1 MIFSW
6 QIITDSSQSEK
17 TGKIPYREI
26 SMLNKSQN
34 YYLSL
39 LFFLLLFATSCGVI
53 KSFQPT
59 STPTLIPP
67 PAATATPLPDR
78 VILVAAD
85 GTDNSLVSE
94 AQQLVG
100 ELAASS
106 GYVFESRKD
115 ITQSEITPD
124 IKIIVFLHHP
134 ENLGALSNAARGT
147 QFVVLSDLNWNP
159 GSNVTV
165 IRRKAESIAFIAGF
179 ISVNLNNNFRG
190 GALLLDSDTVS
201 QQAFTNGGHYFCGL
215 CSPSIPPY
223 IKYPLVATQP
233 AGSSPSSWQAAFD
246 QMYINGVRV
255 LYVAPEA
262 YSPEL
267 FTYLVGREIT
277 LFGSQTPLDAA
288 RPRWATTLSVD
299 GLAPLREIWPDL
311 KDGKGG
317 KIVYGGVRFSEVQ
330 PAFISPGKLEYFQKT
345 VELIRSGLL
354 NPLSA
359 GS

>member
-1 MIFSW
+1 
-6 QIITDSSQSEK
+6 
-17 TGKIPYREI
+17 
-26 SMLNKSQN
+26 L
-34 YYLSL
+34 
-39 LFFLLLFATSCGVI
+39 
-53 KSFQPT
+53 QPT
-59 STPTLIPP
+59 PTATHIPT
-67 PAATATPLPDR
+67 PAATATALPDR
-78 VILVAAD
+78 AVLVAPD
-85 GTDNSLVSE
+85 GTDATLVVE
-94 AQQLVG
+94 AQQLIG

-106 GYVFESRKD
+106 GLIFDLRKGL
-115 ITQSEITPD
+115 TQGEITPD
-124 IKIIVFLHHP
+124 VKIVVFLSHP

-147 QFVVLSDLNWNP
+147 QFAVLSEINWNP

-165 IRRKAESIAFIAGF
+165 IRRKAESISFIAGF

-190 GALLLDSDTVS
+190 GALLLDSDTIS
-201 QQAFTNGGHYFCGL
+201 QQAYTNGGHYFCGL

-233 AGSSPSSWQAAFD
+233 AGSSPAAWQAAFD

-311 KDGKGG
+311 KSGKGG

-359 GS
+359 GN

>member
-1 MIFSW
+1 M
-6 QIITDSSQSEK
+6 
-17 TGKIPYREI
+17 
-26 SMLNKSQN
+26 
-34 YYLSL
+34 
-39 LFFLLLFATSCGVI
+39 
-53 KSFQPT
+53 QPT
-59 STPTLIPP
+59 PTATPIPT
-67 PAATATPLPDR
+67 PAATATALPDR
-78 VILVAAD
+78 AVLVAPD
-85 GTDNSLVSE
+85 GTDATLVVE
-94 AQQLVG
+94 AQQLIG

-106 GYVFESRKD
+106 GLIFDLRKGL
-115 ITQSEITPD
+115 TQGEITPD
-124 IKIIVFLHHP
+124 VKIVVFLSHP

-147 QFVVLSDLNWNP
+147 QFAVLSEINWNP

-165 IRRKAESIAFIAGF
+165 IRRKAESISFIAGF

-190 GALLLDSDTVS
+190 GALLLDSDTIS
-201 QQAFTNGGHYFCGL
+201 QQAYTNGGHYFCGL

-233 AGSSPSSWQAAFD
+233 AGSSPAAWQAAFD

-311 KDGKGG
+311 KSGKGG

-359 GS
+359 GN

>member
-1 MIFSW
+1 MNNHQKI
-6 QIITDSSQSEK
+6 SQ
-17 TGKIPYREI
+17 PF
-26 SMLNKSQN
+26 
-34 YYLSL
+34 L
-39 LFFLLLFATSCGVI
+39 LFLFILISGCSVI
-53 KSFQPT
+53 KNLQPT
-59 STPTLIPP
+59 PTATHIPT
-67 PAATATPLPDR
+67 PAATATALPDR
-78 VILVAAD
+78 AVLVAPD
-85 GTDNSLVSE
+85 GTDATLVVE
-94 AQQLVG
+94 AQQLIG

-106 GYVFESRKD
+106 GLIFDLRKGL
-115 ITQSEITPD
+115 TQGEITPD
-124 IKIIVFLHHP
+124 VKIVVFLSHP

-147 QFVVLSDLNWNP
+147 QFAVLSEINWNP

-165 IRRKAESIAFIAGF
+165 IRRKAESISFIAGF

-190 GALLLDSDTVS
+190 GALLLDSDTIS
-201 QQAFTNGGHYFCGL
+201 QQAYTNGGHYFCGL

-233 AGSSPSSWQAAFD
+233 AGSSPAAWQAAFD

-311 KDGKGG
+311 KSGKGG

-359 GS
+359 GN

>member
-1 MIFSW
+1 MIFTK
-6 QIITDSSQSEK
+6 QIILDSSQSGK
-17 TGKIPYREI
+17 TGKIPYRGI
-26 SMLNKSQN
+26 SMFNKSHH
-34 YYLSL
+34 YYLL
-39 LFFLLLFATSCGVI
+39 LLISLLLFATSCGLK
-53 KSFQPT
+53 KSIQPT
-59 STPTLIPP
+59 PTATLIPTS
-67 PAATATPLPDR
+67 AATATPLPDR

-85 GTDNSLVSE
+85 GTDSSLVIE

-100 ELAASS
+100 ELAAGS
-106 GYVFESRKD
+106 GYVFESRKE
-115 ITQSEITPD
+115 ISQAEITPD
-124 IKIIVFLHHP
+124 VKIIVFLHHP
-134 ENLGALSNAARGT
+134 ENLGALSNAARST
-147 QFVVLSDLNWNP
+147 QFAVLSDLNWNP

-165 IRRKAESIAFIAGF
+165 IRRKAESIAFMAGF

-201 QQAFTNGGHYFCGL
+201 QQAFTNGGQYFCGL

-233 AGSSPSSWQAAFD
+233 AGSSPSAWQAAFD

-262 YSPEL
+262 YSQEL

-277 LFGSQTPLDAA
+277 LFGFQTPLDAA

-311 KDGKGG
+311 MSGKGG

-345 VELIRSGLL
+345 MGLIRSGLL
-354 NPLSA
+354 NPLSV
-359 GS
+359 GN